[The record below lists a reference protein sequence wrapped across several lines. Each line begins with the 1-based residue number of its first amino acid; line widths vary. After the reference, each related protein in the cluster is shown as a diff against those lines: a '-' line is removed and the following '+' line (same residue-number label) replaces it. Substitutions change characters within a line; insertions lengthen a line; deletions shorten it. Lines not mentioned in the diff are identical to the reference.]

1 MLAEGKPFI
10 RDPIKPPEPE
20 KDPKYISQN
29 ACKAQMVNRDLN
41 IEPWQERSPVERRS
55 DRDKRKKYSKKLE
68 TGNPERRTGKERRDS
83 TERRDRWLRVGKW
96 RSESVF
102 DE

>member
-1 MLAEGKPFI
+1 MNDELK
-10 RDPIKPPEPE
+10 
-20 KDPKYISQN
+20 
-29 ACKAQMVNRDLN
+29 
-41 IEPWQERSPVERRS
+41 IEPWQERSPVERRG
-55 DRDKRKKYSKKLE
+55 DQDKRTKNSKKL
-68 TGNPERRTGKERRDS
+68 GVGRPERRTGKERRET

>member
-1 MLAEGKPFI
+1 
-10 RDPIKPPEPE
+10 
-20 KDPKYISQN
+20 
-29 ACKAQMVNRDLN
+29 MVKRDLK
-41 IEPWQERSPVERRS
+41 IEAWQERSPIERRC
-55 DRDKRKKYSKKLE
+55 DQDKRKKNSKKFWA
-68 TGNPERRTGKERRDS
+68 TGQDRRTGKERRDI

>member
-1 MLAEGKPFI
+1 
-10 RDPIKPPEPE
+10 
-20 KDPKYISQN
+20 
-29 ACKAQMVNRDLN
+29 MVNDELK
-41 IEPWQERSPVERRS
+41 IEPWQERSPVERRG
-55 DRDKRKKYSKKLE
+55 DQDKRTKNSKKL
-68 TGNPERRTGKERRDS
+68 GVGRLERRTGKERRET

>member
-1 MLAEGKPFI
+1 
-10 RDPIKPPEPE
+10 
-20 KDPKYISQN
+20 
-29 ACKAQMVNRDLN
+29 MVKRDLN
-41 IEPWQERSPVERRS
+41 IEPWQERSAVERRS
-55 DRDKRKKYSKKLE
+55 DQDKRNKNRKKL
-68 TGNPERRTGKERRDS
+68 GLGGLERRTGKERRDI

>member
-1 MLAEGKPFI
+1 MAN
-10 RDPIKPPEPE
+10 
-20 KDPKYISQN
+20 S
-29 ACKAQMVNRDLN
+29 DLK
-41 IEPWQERSPVERRS
+41 IVPWQVRSPVERRG
-55 DRDKRKKYSKKLE
+55 DQDKRKKNSK
-68 TGNPERRTGKERRDS
+68 NPGGGSLERRSGKERRET

>member
-1 MLAEGKPFI
+1 
-10 RDPIKPPEPE
+10 
-20 KDPKYISQN
+20 
-29 ACKAQMVNRDLN
+29 MVNRDLK
-41 IEPWQERSPVERRS
+41 IEAWQERSPVERRGNQ
-55 DRDKRKKYSKKLE
+55 DKRKKKSKTFLT
-68 TGNPERRTGKERRDS
+68 TGQDRRTGKERRDI

>member
-1 MLAEGKPFI
+1 MK
-10 RDPIKPPEPE
+10 
-20 KDPKYISQN
+20 
-29 ACKAQMVNRDLN
+29 RDLK
-41 IEPWQERSPVERRS
+41 IEPWHERSPVERRG
-55 DRDKRKKYSKKLE
+55 DQDKRKKNSKKL
-68 TGNPERRTGKERRDS
+68 GIGGLERRTGKERRDI

>member
-1 MLAEGKPFI
+1 
-10 RDPIKPPEPE
+10 
-20 KDPKYISQN
+20 
-29 ACKAQMVNRDLN
+29 MVKRDLK
-41 IEPWQERSPVERRS
+41 IEAWQERSPIERRG
-55 DRDKRKKYSKKLE
+55 DQDKRKKNSKKFWV
-68 TGNPERRTGKERRDS
+68 TGQDRRTGKERRDI